1 MTVSTRLKTLL
12 EEGKIH
18 YTLLSHSP
26 TFTAQEDAAA
36 LHVPGKELAKTVVLT
51 GTKGIYVAVLP
62 ATHRIDLKKLKEV
75 AGESV
80 RLASE
85 GEVGK
90 LFPDCEL
97 GAMPPFGELY
107 GIPVFVDASLAAD
120 QQIVFNAGTHQEAI
134 RMAYADFERLV
145 RPRVSSFAVQR

>member
-1 MTVSTRLKTLL
+1 MTVSTRLKAVL

-18 YTLLSHSP
+18 YTLLTHSP

-36 LHVPGKELAKTVVLT
+36 LHVPGQELAKTVVLN
-51 GTKGIYVAVLP
+51 GAKGIYVAVLP
-62 ATHRIDLKKLKEV
+62 ATHRIDLKKMKEV

-120 QQIVFNAGTHQEAI
+120 EEIVFNAGTHQEAI

-145 RPRVSSFAVQR
+145 RPKVSSFAVQR

>member
-1 MTVSTRLKTLL
+1 MTVSTRLKSLL
-12 EEGKIH
+12 EAEKIQ
-18 YTLLSHSP
+18 YTVVSHPP

-36 LHVPGKELAKTVVLT
+36 LHVPGKDVAKTVVLHGGK
-51 GTKGIYVAVLP
+51 GTYVAVLP
-62 ATHRIDLKKLKEV
+62 ASHRIDLKKMKEV
-75 AGESV
+75 AGEGV
-80 RLASE
+80 RLATE
-85 GEVGK
+85 DEIGR

-134 RMAYADFERLV
+134 RMSYADFERLV
-145 RPRVSSFAVQR
+145 RPTVSSFVLER